1 MFWLI
6 QIIKLGIKS
15 LLLHKMRSAL
25 TVLGIVFGVCSVIA
39 MLSIGEGASQEA
51 QERIRALGTNN
62 IIIRAVKPPDVGA
75 SEEKSRLVKYGLK
88 FADASAIRKTID
100 EIDLV
105 TPMRD
110 VRKDVRFRD
119 KSFDARVIGTV
130 PEYIQLMDWRVAK
143 GRFVTQ
149 VDQSKTANICVLGQA
164 AAKKL
169 FGFYEPIGNDVK
181 VGNEYYRVVGVMV
194 PRAIMGGASTDLDKD
209 VYIPLTTAYYRFGEV
224 IMALSSGSFDIEQIQ
239 LQQINV
245 RVKDV
250 SNVLAAARSIEALL
264 KKKHTKRDYELMVP
278 LELLQQAEETKR
290 IFNIVLGSIAGISL
304 LVGGIGIMN
313 IMLATITE
321 RTREIGIR
329 RALGARKRD
338 ITVQFLVETIVL
350 AGFGGLLGIGL
361 GIIIPHMVSKYAE
374 MRTVVTPESLIL
386 SFGISAVIGVLFGLY
401 PAWRAA
407 NMDPIEAL
415 RHE

>member
-6 QIIKLGIKS
+6 QIIKLGVKS

-51 QERIRALGTNN
+51 QERIRLLGTNN
-62 IIIRAVKPPDVGA
+62 IIIEAVKPSDAGA
-75 SEEKSRLVKYGLK
+75 SEAKSRLVEYGLK
-88 FADASAIRKTID
+88 FSDVIAIQKTID

-110 VRKDVRFRD
+110 VRKDVRYRD
-119 KSFDARVIGTV
+119 KSIDARVIGTV
-130 PEYIQLMDWRVAK
+130 PEYLELMDWGVSK
-143 GRFVTQ
+143 GRFVTV
-149 VDQSKTANICVLGQA
+149 VDQNKTANICILGDEVA
-164 AAKKL
+164 NKL
-169 FGFYEPIGNDVK
+169 FGFYEPVGNDVK
-181 VGNEYYRVVGVMV
+181 VGNEYYRVVGVLL
-194 PRAIMGGASTDLDKD
+194 PRLGPSGGSTALDKD

-224 IMALSSGSFDIEQIQ
+224 IMELSSGSTNIEQIQ

-250 SNVLAAARSIEALL
+250 SKVLAVSKSIEAILE
-264 KKKHTKRDYELMVP
+264 KKHTRKDFKLLVP

-313 IMLATITE
+313 IMLATVTE

-361 GIIIPHMVSKYAE
+361 GIIIPHMVTKYAE
-374 MRTVVTPESLIL
+374 MRTVVTTESLVL
-386 SFGISAVIGVLFGLY
+386 SFGISAATGVVFGIY